1 MNRKLYVP
9 RPVEIIDTTLRD
21 GLQSPRLLELG
32 KVDLTT
38 EENVTVAQSLIRYGV
53 RYIEMFSPIVDPKYG
68 EDVRA
73 VIEARNRLEKE
84 EGISAFILAHVRCD
98 IKDVDEALRA
108 GVDGLNFYMGTSE
121 QSQQNNHGKNID
133 QIIERATDIIRAVRR
148 DVPDLLIR
156 FSGEDA
162 FRTEFKVLEKVYK
175 ELAPYVD
182 RFGTPDTVGVA
193 EPSDVSRRVKQLK
206 KAFPNVEL
214 EGHFHN
220 DEENA
225 IPNAV
230 AAVTAGMRFIQT
242 TVNGYAE
249 RNGITNL
256 SSLMYKLDKLERTQG
271 KKYLVDYDLG
281 STYAL
286 NVLHAQIINDQVPPG
301 IVSSDNRTHS
311 AGVHTGAMIKSMK
324 NNDGKGNVYEG
335 RDLERFGV
343 ADSKL
348 LPGPLSGW
356 TIIAYYLTKFL
367 DYKDVSDDKARS
379 IAKEF
384 KSRCRTLLKGGMSAT
399 QALDLIAKE
408 HGLVRD
414 DKKVALKNA
423 GTIHQ
428 NEMIMGEPRA
438 IAHEKGVK

>member
-1 MNRKLYVP
+1 MNQKLYIP

-38 EENVTVAQSLIRYGV
+38 EENVIIAQSLIRFGV

-68 EDVRA
+68 EDLRA
-73 VIEARNRLEKE
+73 VIEARNKLEKE
-84 EGISAFILAHVRCD
+84 EGIGAFILAHVRCD
-98 IKDVDEALRA
+98 IKDVEKALEA
-108 GVDGLNFYMGTSE
+108 GVDGLNFYMGTSQ
-121 QSQQNNHGKNID
+121 QSQQSNHGKNIE
-133 QIIERATDIIRAVRR
+133 QIIERATDIIKNVRR
-148 DVPDLLIR
+148 QAPHLILR

-162 FRTEFKVLEKVYK
+162 FRTDFEVLEKVYK
-175 ELAPYVD
+175 ALAPYVV

-193 EPSDVSRRVKQLK
+193 EPEDVCRRVKQLQK
-206 KAFPNVEL
+206 SFPGMEL

-225 IPNAV
+225 VPNAV
-230 AAVTAGMRFIQT
+230 AAVEAGMRFIQT
-242 TVNGYAE
+242 TINGYAE

-256 SSLMYKLDKLERTQG
+256 SSFMYKLDKLERTQG
-271 KKYLVDYDLG
+271 KKYLVDYDLS

-324 NNDGKGNVYEG
+324 NNDRKGNVYEG

-343 ADSKL
+343 SDSKL

-356 TIIAYYLTKFL
+356 TVIEYYLTQFL
-367 DYKDVSDDKARS
+367 DYKDVSDDTAK
-379 IAKEF
+379 IVAKEF
-384 KSRCRTLLKGGMSAT
+384 KSRCRTLLKNGMSAT
-399 QALDLIAKE
+399 QALNLIAKE
-408 HGLVRD
+408 LGLSQD
-414 DKKVALKNA
+414 IEKVALKNIGA
-423 GTIHQ
+423 IHHV
-428 NEMIMGEPRA
+428 EMIIGQPSA
-438 IAHEKGVK
+438 IDHMKGVK